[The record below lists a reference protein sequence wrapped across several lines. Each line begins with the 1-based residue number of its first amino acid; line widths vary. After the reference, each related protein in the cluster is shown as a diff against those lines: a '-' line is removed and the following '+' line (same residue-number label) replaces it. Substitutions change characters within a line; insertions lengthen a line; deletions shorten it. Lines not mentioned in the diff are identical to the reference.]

1 MRFGSLPLGLFAISL
16 IVLMCPSSSE
26 QGTDDVRL
34 LRVTIP
40 KTPPPNASLGSTL
53 TLPCLVSLPQSPA
66 SASPSGRQAVL
77 SQPRIKWSVLSS
89 GREMDILVA
98 RGDRVKVSEAYRE
111 RAALLHYA
119 SSPADLTLQLEEL
132 QHNDTGFYRCEVQQ
146 GLEDASDFVEVKVK
160 GVVFHYR
167 DTSGRYAF
175 DFDGAQQ
182 ACEGIGA
189 SIATPEQL
197 LAAYHSGYE
206 QCDAGWLSDQ
216 TVRYPIQMPRQGCYG
231 DMDGYPGVRNYGT
244 QDPEELF
251 DVYCYVENIDGEV
264 FHSSVPQRFTL
275 DQAKAFCENA
285 GAELAT
291 TGQLYAA
298 WNDGLDHCNPGWLA
312 DGSVRYPIV
321 NPRDRCG
328 GNQPGVK
335 TIYRHSNQT
344 GFPEPHSLHDAYC
357 FRGNGSP
364 HTDSPMDYF
373 ATEPEDIGQYIV
385 TLMEPLEEI
394 SLGQVTEQQ
403 EREAQGALESFSV
416 RGGRQG
422 PSTTMASSGNLPSF
436 GDSKSQV
443 TPLSNPQSLQPT
455 SDTWVPVQE
464 TKIHI
469 QHQVPQEVH
478 LDSHESVLAAGTPGD
493 NPKHYQPTPV
503 TNPEADDFSEEYHRL
518 DKSTPAITLEVPVP
532 TSVTEYSGDST
543 HDQGMPETN
552 AEPNHAFVTPDSNTI
567 IKLEEDTEGPT
578 ANSPV
583 PTTNTGASGSETTL
597 LASIP
602 DVHSESGAPTFLYSP
617 SESSP
622 QQQETTTAS
631 GYLSAS
637 FAVNNT
643 QELEEMVAGGIEG
656 TSTALDSQGNLTEGH
671 AAAER
676 PEEVG
681 SGDVIGPDGIPAS
694 LFTSPTPVSVS
705 HLTSQSVPGPSE
717 PGELEAHR
725 PETIVPPGYGHQD
738 DLEKYAMDPTVA
750 DVQESP
756 EGSVVQESPEGSVV
770 QESPEGSVEQESPE
784 GSVVQESPEGSVVQE
799 SPEGSV
805 EQESPEGSV
814 VQESP
819 EGSVVQE
826 SPEGS
831 VVQESPEGSVEQ
843 EFPEGSVVQG
853 SPEGS
858 VVQESPEGSVEHESV
873 GDQLES
879 TSQPNQFD
887 GSTTHSRE
895 STEAHSVSGE
905 GPNNTE
911 SLHLFAL
918 PTSLIDSEVETNKST
933 NSSDAESPSSDH
945 MEDEGPQLLTEV
957 PFQDVVV
964 TLLPKEAQTLGW
976 DMQPSTATPQ
986 ESHADV
992 EYSGDH
998 LASRLDLLP
1007 ESSVE
1012 PSLLTEIKQ
1021 DSLVTVTS
1029 YPTSAAASSAEWHFE
1044 PPGQSTTHLPQ
1055 GSINQEEHLS
1065 EDLPNASAPPLI
1077 MDTYKTEIE
1086 FAATRVP
1093 TLGSL
1098 PNEKSMVGRAKNV
1111 SDPCLE
1117 NPCSNG
1123 GTCVEEKG
1131 SVKCL
1136 CLPTYGGELCQTDME
1151 RCQAGWDKFQGF
1163 CYKHFSGR
1171 QSWEAAEQQCRLFGA
1186 HLISIMTPEEQDFIN
1201 DNYKEYQ
1208 WTGLNDKTIEG
1219 DFRWS
1224 DSNPLLYE
1232 NWYKG
1237 QPDSYFLSGED
1248 CVVMVWHDGGRWSD
1262 VPCNYHLSYTCKR
1275 GTSSCGQPPTVRN
1288 ARVFTKLRNR
1298 YETNSAVR
1306 YYCVEGFLQ
1315 RHNPVVRCLPSGKW
1329 EEPQIVCIAAFP
1341 GSERLEQAPSGD
1353 VTGPT
1358 ADSVTK
1364 KSVLEYFDIKWNF

>member
-1 MRFGSLPLGLFAISL
+1 MRFGMSPPLGLFAISL
-16 IVLMCPSSSE
+16 VALVCPSSSE
-26 QGTDDVRL
+26 QGADDVRL

-40 KTPPPNASLGSTL
+40 KTPPPYASLGGTL
-53 TLPCLVSLPQSPA
+53 TLPCLVSLPQPPV
-66 SASPSGRQAVL
+66 SASTSGRQAVL
-77 SQPRIKWSVLSS
+77 SQPRVKWSVLSS
-89 GREMDILVA
+89 DRETDILVA

-167 DTSGRYAF
+167 DASGRYAF
-175 DFDGAQQ
+175 NFGEAQQ

-244 QDPEELF
+244 QDAKEPF

-264 FHSSVPQRFTL
+264 FHSSVPQRLTL
-275 DQAKAFCENA
+275 DQAQAFCENA

-298 WNDGLDHCNPGWLA
+298 WNDGLDHCSPGWLA

-321 NPRDRCG
+321 TPRERCG

-344 GFPEPHSLHDAYC
+344 GFPEPHSLHDVYC
-357 FRGNGSP
+357 FRGNRSP

-394 SLGQVTEQQ
+394 SLGQGTEQQ

-416 RGGRQG
+416 HGSRQE
-422 PSTTMASSGNLPSF
+422 PPTTMASSGNLPSF
-436 GDSKSQV
+436 GDSQSQV

-455 SDTWVPVQE
+455 SDIWVPVQE

-469 QHQVPQEVH
+469 QHQLPQEVH
-478 LDSHESVLAAGTPGD
+478 LASQESVLASGTPGD

-503 TNPEADDFSEEYHRL
+503 TNPEADNFSEENHRL
-518 DKSTPAITLEVPVP
+518 DKSTPTIALEVPVP
-532 TSVTEYSGDST
+532 TSMTEYSGDST
-543 HDQGMPETN
+543 HDQGTPETN
-552 AEPNHAFVTPDSNTI
+552 AEPDHAFVTPDNTI

-583 PTTNTGASGSETTL
+583 PTTNAGASGSETTF

-602 DVHSESGAPTFLYSP
+602 DVHSESRAPTSLYSP

-622 QQQETTTAS
+622 QETTTAS

-637 FAVNNT
+637 FAVTNT
-643 QELEEMVAGGIEG
+643 QELEEMVAGGTEG
-656 TSTALDSQGNLTEGH
+656 TSTALVSQAGHLTEGH
-671 AAAER
+671 AADER

-681 SGDVIGPDGIPAS
+681 SGDVIGPDGIAAS

-717 PGELEAHR
+717 PGELEAHS

-738 DLEKYAMDPTVA
+738 DLKKHAMEPTVA
-750 DVQESP
+750 VQESP
-756 EGSVVQESPEGSVV
+756 EGSVAQESPDGSVVQEFPEGSVAQESPEGSVAQESPGGSVVQEFPEGSVAQESPEGSVAQESPGGSVAQESPEGNVAQESPGGSVVQESPEGSVA
-770 QESPEGSVEQESPE
+770 QESPG
-784 GSVVQESPEGSVVQE
+784 
-799 SPEGSV
+799 
-805 EQESPEGSV
+805 
-814 VQESP
+814 
-819 EGSVVQE
+819 
-826 SPEGS
+826 
-831 VVQESPEGSVEQ
+831 
-843 EFPEGSVVQG
+843 
-853 SPEGS
+853 
-858 VVQESPEGSVEHESV
+858 GSVEHELV
-873 GDQLES
+873 GEELES

-887 GSTTHSRE
+887 GSTTHSGE
-895 STEAHSVSGE
+895 STEAHSDSGE
-905 GPNNTE
+905 GPINTE
-911 SLHLFAL
+911 SLHLFTM
-918 PTSLIDSEVETNKST
+918 PTSLTDSEEETNKTT
-933 NSSDAESPSSDH
+933 NSLDAESPSSDH
-945 MEDEGPQLLTEV
+945 EEEEGHQLLTEA

-964 TLLPKEAQTLGW
+964 TLLPKEAQTLSW

-1007 ESSVE
+1007 EK
-1012 PSLLTEIKQ
+1012 PSLLTEIEP
-1021 DSLVTVTS
+1021 VTNMS
-1029 YPTSAAASSAEWHFE
+1029 NPASATASSTEWHFE

-1055 GSINQEEHLS
+1055 GSINQEEHLL
-1065 EDLPNASAPPLI
+1065 EDLVNMSAPPLI
-1077 MDTYKTEIE
+1077 MDTHKTEIE
-1086 FAATRVP
+1086 FTATRVP

-1111 SDPCLE
+1111 SDPCLDS
-1117 NPCSNG
+1117 PCANG
-1123 GTCVEEKG
+1123 GTCIEEKG

-1186 HLISIMTPEEQDFIN
+1186 HLVSILTPEEQDFIN

-1288 ARVFTKLRNR
+1288 ARVFTKLRSR

-1329 EEPQIVCIAAFP
+1329 EEPRIVCIAAFP
-1341 GSERLEQAPSGD
+1341 GSEGLEQASSGD

-1364 KSVLEYFDIKWNF
+1364 KSVPEYFDIKWNF